1 MSLQVVSFS
10 TYRTGGFWRGSDH
23 DAHKFI
29 EAIKDRPVN
38 GYARILVRGLWHSFD
53 NTNRHSVVLWFAQL
67 AADYLEANHAAAGA
81 LLVPVPG
88 SKVDVHFAGMSR
100 VSLLA
105 HAVANE
111 LHDGTLVRDV
121 LRWREPM
128 PSAHEKSGTRN
139 PDELFHNLLV
149 TENLE
154 KANVTLVDDVMTSG
168 GHLQACAAKLRESG
182 ATVQMALV
190 AGRADG
196 DWSDDAFAVRTE
208 DIGDYEPF

>member
-1 MSLQVVSFS
+1 
-10 TYRTGGFWRGSDH
+10 
-23 DAHKFI
+23 
-29 EAIKDRPVN
+29 
-38 GYARILVRGLWHSFD
+38 
-53 NTNRHSVVLWFAQL
+53 
-67 AADYLEANHAAAGA
+67 
-81 LLVPVPG
+81 
-88 SKVDVHFAGMSR
+88 
-100 VSLLA
+100 
-105 HAVANE
+105 
-111 LHDGTLVRDV
+111 
-121 LRWREPM
+121 M

-196 DWSDDAFAVRTE
+196 EWPDDAFAVRTE